1 MELTR
6 EMHKQTL
13 VQLGQLFGLW
23 GTSTPWPGFECGLNQ
38 EEFDR
43 FDARIEAAF
52 HHNGWFDAAEVR
64 RALRGLS
71 GMLEES
77 AVSNWLSAYPE
88 PTKSSKSI
96 GLIFAG
102 NIPLVG
108 LHDLLCVLASGHSA
122 QVKLSTHD
130 TILPAGVIDVLT
142 TLQPAY
148 ADGIQVLEG
157 QKMQGHDAVIATGSN
172 NTSRYFAQYFGNVP
186 HVIRQ
191 NRNSVAIVDAD
202 ASEEELRALGEDI
215 FAFYGLG
222 CRSVSKV
229 YFPEGFEKDRFFNAI
244 FPLSEVVNHN
254 KYANNYDYIKSIWLL
269 NEEDL
274 LDNGFVLLKQDQG
287 LASPTGSLFWES
299 YADRATLQAQ
309 LNEREAEIQC
319 VVARDGV
326 PFGKAQQPEL
336 SDYADR
342 LDTMAWLHGL
352 G

>member
-1 MELTR
+1 M
-6 EMHKQTL
+6 
-13 VQLGQLFGLW
+13 
-23 GTSTPWPGFECGLNQ
+23 
-38 EEFDR
+38 
-43 FDARIEAAF
+43 
-52 HHNGWFDAAEVR
+52 
-64 RALRGLS
+64 
-71 GMLEES
+71 MLEES
-77 AVSNWLSAYPE
+77 EVSSWLSTYPE
-88 PTKSSKSI
+88 PATSSKSI

-130 TILPAGVIDVLT
+130 TLLPAGVIEVLT

-148 ADGIQVLEG
+148 AERIEVLDG
-157 QKMQGHDAVIATGSN
+157 QKMHGHAAVIATGSN
-172 NTSRYFAQYFGNVP
+172 NTSRYFVQYFGNVP

-191 NRNSVAIVDAD
+191 NRNSVAIIDAD
-202 ASEEELRALGEDI
+202 ATEDELRALGDDI

-244 FPLSEVVNHN
+244 FPLREVINHN

-274 LDNGFVLLKQDQG
+274 LDNGFVLLKQDSG

-299 YADRATLQAQ
+299 YADRSTLKAQ
-309 LNEREAEIQC
+309 LDKREAEIQC

-326 PFGKAQQPEL
+326 PFGKAQQPRL
-336 SDYADR
+336 SDYADG